1 MKYDLTGS
9 KFPQKM
15 KPRPITEATIQRQ
28 LYDFYSGLGH
38 KLIAPNIYLH
48 YSEADL
54 ITVQASGYVNEIEI
68 KITKAD
74 FKRDFEKRKHKY
86 YTAARAK
93 KVVRSF
99 AHIPNYFWFAFPE
112 PLLDKIDF
120 DVPDYYGLIAIKD
133 LGHGLGAPNIHRRA
147 KFLHKKKITDKQVR
161 QIARSL
167 MFKMW
172 KYSDPSFWVAK

>member
-1 MKYDLTGS
+1 MK
-9 KFPQKM
+9 
-15 KPRPITEATIQRQ
+15 PITEKIIQRQ
-28 LYDFYSGLGH
+28 LYDFYIKLGH

-68 KITKAD
+68 KINKAD

-86 YTAARAK
+86 YAAARAK
-93 KVVRSF
+93 KARSF
-99 AHIPNYFWFAFPE
+99 AHLPNYFWFAFPHK
-112 PLLDKIDF
+112 LLDKIDF
-120 DVPDYYGLIAIKD
+120 DVPDYYGLIT
-133 LGHGLGAPNIHRRA
+133 LRNYGMEVYYPVIHRRA
-147 KFLHKKKITDKQVR
+147 KFLHKKKVTDKQVR